1 MKVLVT
7 GASGFIGRHLVTEL
21 RRRSI
26 STRVLCRKKNKSTAW
41 GDEFEVVN
49 LLAPGYSAIDW
60 VDVVSTCDVVV
71 HLAAQAHFLRDEH
84 EDPAK
89 VFQLANVDFAVA
101 CAAAAANAGVA
112 RFIFMSSVGVHGSVS
127 GPRPF
132 YADSDLAPHTLY
144 ARSKADAERVLAEVV
159 NGSSMELTVIRPPL
173 VYGPGAPGN
182 FGALVRVLGRGW
194 PLPLGLV
201 TNNRRSFVAI
211 DNLVDLI
218 VTCLDH
224 PNAAN
229 QTFLVRDE
237 EDLSTADLL
246 HRLGAAM
253 GQPARLLPVPLGLLG
268 FGAKLLGRS
277 EIFQS
282 LCGSLQVDM
291 TKTREIL
298 DWQPPIGVDEGLHR
312 AIED

>member
-1 MKVLVT
+1 
-7 GASGFIGRHLVTEL
+7 
-21 RRRSI
+21 
-26 STRVLCRKKNKSTAW
+26 LCREKNKSTSW
-41 GDEFEVVN
+41 GDGVEVVN
-49 LLAPGYSAIDW
+49 LPAPGYSVIDW

-71 HLAAQAHFLRDEH
+71 HLAARAHFLRDKH

-89 VFQLANVDFAVA
+89 AFHLANVDFAAA
-101 CAAAAANAGVA
+101 CAAAAAKAGVV
-112 RFIFMSSVGVHGSVS
+112 RFIFMSSVGVHGGES

-132 YADSDLAPHTLY
+132 HADSDLAPHTPY
-144 ARSKADAERVLAEVV
+144 ACSKANAERALADVV
-159 NGSSMELTVIRPPL
+159 SGSSMALTVIRPPL

-182 FGALVRVLGRGW
+182 FGALVRVLARGW

-201 TNNRRSFVAI
+201 TDNRRSFVAI

-229 QTFLVRDE
+229 QTFLVKDG

-246 HRLGAAM
+246 RRLGAAM
-253 GQPARLLPVPLGLLG
+253 GRPAHLLPVPLRLLG
-268 FGAKLLGRS
+268 LGAKLLGRS

-291 TKTREIL
+291 TKTRELL
-298 DWQPPIGVDEGLHR
+298 DWQPPIGVDKGLQR
-312 AIED
+312 AIEDERC